1 MIKARQSKEEI
12 MDQIKALNTQKPID
26 VNDDD
31 LPTSLDDLKEIF
43 ERLNHY
49 DEEQKPVSKFELK
62 TMFDK
67 LEAHYEEF
75 GTEVTYQNMKIP
87 VTWGDI
93 KSIYDHMGNQDD
105 LDLGLNSWSY
115 QANATIVDLTLL
127 ISRLSEAYASGTGK
141 IKDDLD
147 EEGSELLIELFDTM
161 ADFYSIGLGQK
172 VPQAND
178 LYYIYNTL
186 TRVYGKKSDFDLDDD
201 KLEVMY
207 EELQ

>member
-75 GTEVTYQNMKIP
+75 GTEATYQNMKIP
-87 VTWGDI
+87 ITWGEI

-105 LDLGLNSWSY
+105 LDLGLNSRSY
-115 QANATIVDLTLL
+115 QANASIVDLTLL
-127 ISRLSEAYASGTGK
+127 ISRLS
-141 IKDDLD
+141 
-147 EEGSELLIELFDTM
+147 
-161 ADFYSIGLGQK
+161 
-172 VPQAND
+172 
-178 LYYIYNTL
+178 
-186 TRVYGKKSDFDLDDD
+186 
-201 KLEVMY
+201 
-207 EELQ
+207 

>member
-75 GTEVTYQNMKIP
+75 GTEATYQNMKIP
-87 VTWGDI
+87 ITWGEI

-105 LDLGLNSWSY
+105 LDLGLNSRSY
-115 QANATIVDLTLL
+115 QANASIVDLTLL

-147 EEGSELLIELFDTM
+147 EEGSELLIKLFDTM

-186 TRVYGKKSDFDLDDD
+186 ARVYGKKSDFDLDDD

>member
-105 LDLGLNSWSY
+105 LDLGLNSRSY

-186 TRVYGKKSDFDLDDD
+186 ARVYGKKSDFDLDDD